1 MHFCCIS
8 GLCQW
13 CSPSSNVNVDSSAHL
28 LTSLIR
34 KRLTKK
40 RVLPLV
46 NKCNSLRQINNELW
60 CCQNDGQILV
70 LDQDMTQK
78 HTLQNTVWG
87 DVHDVTELSQEEVVL
102 AGSGGLFLLSAAG
115 QVKATMQ
122 QGLSYLRCM
131 VIDGAVYVHC
141 SSENSQLLLKFTFSG
156 DAWLCHDVMNI
167 QTSCAQLL
175 AHSSTLDSPA
185 YHCWLCTRQRDD
197 VTMAASPSQMCL
209 CIAASATAIT
219 VSSTGKIIR
228 KFDVQGDLLLDSMAY
243 PRVAAADSQGNLLLL
258 DDHMGVIQVRDVNGS
273 FSQLEIDC
281 HGLLLNDALF
291 SQGAL
296 YLVCEIERSI
306 MLFTADSNI

>member
-46 NKCNSLRQINNELW
+46 NNCNALRQINNELW
-60 CCQNDGQILV
+60 CCQDDGQILV
-70 LDQDMTQK
+70 LDPDMTQK
-78 HTLQNTVWG
+78 HTLHNRLWG
-87 DVHDVTELSQEEVVL
+87 DVHDVIELNDDEVVL

-122 QGLSYLRCM
+122 QGLTYLRCM

-141 SSENSQLLLKFTFSG
+141 LSENAMLLLKFTFNG
-156 DAWLCHDVMNI
+156 DAWLFHVIMNM
-167 QTSCAQLL
+167 QTLGSVQLL
-175 AHSSTLDSPA
+175 QHSSTIDYPDN
-185 YHCWLCTRQRDD
+185 HCWLCTRQRAD
-197 VTMAASPSQMCL
+197 VTMAASSSEMFL

-219 VSSTGKIIR
+219 VSSTGEITRKI
-228 KFDVQGDLLLDSMAY
+228 DVQGDLLSEGMAY
-243 PRVAAADSQGNLLLL
+243 PRISAADSQGNILLL
-258 DDHMGVIQVRDVNGS
+258 DDYMGVLQVRDVTGE
-273 FSQLEIDC
+273 FHQLKMDC
-281 HGLLLNDALF
+281 GALMLDDALF
-291 SQGAL
+291 SNGAL
-296 YLVCEIERSI
+296 YLVCDDGRS
-306 MLFTADSNI
+306 LWLYTAN